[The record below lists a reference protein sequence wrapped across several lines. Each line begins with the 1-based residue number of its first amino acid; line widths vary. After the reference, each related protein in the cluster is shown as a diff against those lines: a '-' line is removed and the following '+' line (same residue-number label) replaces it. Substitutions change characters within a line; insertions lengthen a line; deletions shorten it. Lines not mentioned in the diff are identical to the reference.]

1 MSVYVDASV
10 LVALITVDTLTTR
23 AEAFLRRHRPS
34 LLVSDFAVAE
44 VSSAIARRVRT
55 GELTSETARVA
66 LATFDAWTARVA
78 GRVELISADIA
89 AATAFLRRLDLT
101 LRTPD
106 ALHIAL
112 AQRLGSELLT
122 FDARMATSA
131 RTLGARVAD
140 T

>member
-1 MSVYVDASV
+1 MA
-10 LVALITVDTLTTR
+10 R
-23 AEAFLRRHRPS
+23 A
-34 LLVSDFAVAE
+34 
-44 VSSAIARRVRT
+44 
-55 GELTSETARVA
+55 A

-78 GRVELISADIA
+78 TRVELVAADIA

-106 ALHIAL
+106 ALHVAV

-122 FDARMATSA
+122 FDARMAASA
-131 RTLGARVAD
+131 RALGAGVAD

>member
-10 LVALITVDTLTTR
+10 LVSLITVDALTAR
-23 AEAFLRRHRPS
+23 AEAYLRHHRPS
-34 LLVSDFAVAE
+34 LLISDFAVAE
-44 VSSAIARRVRT
+44 VSSAISRRVRT
-55 GELTSETARVA
+55 GGLTPEMARAA

-78 GRVELISADIA
+78 TRVELVAADIA

-106 ALHIAL
+106 ALHVAA

-122 FDARMATSA
+122 FDARMAASA
-131 RTLGARVAD
+131 RALGARVAD

>member
-10 LVALITVDTLTTR
+10 LVALITVDALTAR

-55 GELTSETARVA
+55 GELTSEMARAA

-78 GRVELISADIA
+78 GRRAS
-89 AATAFLRRLDLT
+89 
-101 LRTPD
+101 
-106 ALHIAL
+106 
-112 AQRLGSELLT
+112 S
-122 FDARMATSA
+122 
-131 RTLGARVAD
+131 
-140 T
+140 

>member
-1 MSVYVDASV
+1 MA
-10 LVALITVDTLTTR
+10 R
-23 AEAFLRRHRPS
+23 A
-34 LLVSDFAVAE
+34 
-44 VSSAIARRVRT
+44 
-55 GELTSETARVA
+55 A

-78 GRVELISADIA
+78 TRVELISADIA
-89 AATAFLRRLDLT
+89 AATAYLRRLDLT

-112 AQRLGSELLT
+112 AQRLGGELLT
-122 FDARMATSA
+122 FDAKMATSA